1 MENSSVHTSYV
12 LPPHCGA
19 EGGKRMPGYASK
31 VSHRRREGVGGYV
44 MKYFFVL
51 LGCFASCAMA
61 TAQEVWSVDRC
72 MAYAVEN
79 NNTVKQRELDVKNY
93 RMDKLEAIGNF
104 LPSVGVNTGF
114 NMGFGRS
121 IDPQTNTYVNNT
133 NLNVSY
139 GVSASLPIFQGG
151 SLILTAK
158 KANAALLLGKAA
170 LEEAE
175 DNVAMETFD
184 AYIQA
189 LYAYGSVQLARRTL
203 ADSDTLLMKT
213 RREEELGLKSYAD
226 LVQSEAQRAQDEY
239 NLTTQE
245 NAYETAMLDLRQKM
259 NYPDDEPL
267 MLDTAMLTD
276 PYLTMRIDDFADTHD
291 AVYAAALENNP
302 TLKQLSLNMKIAKLN
317 KNSVWHLLMPTIG
330 VSGGVSSAYFADL
343 NVGTNAMP
351 QFAQMAKD
359 NFGSSFGVSF
369 SLPAIIG
376 FNGFTNINQI
386 RRAKN
391 TYRAAQYQYE
401 DNVRN
406 MQKII
411 RQAVNDRKGAYL
423 EMVQL
428 EKLVEANRLAYST
441 VRREY
446 EEGLKSSLDLRQS
459 AATLLNSEMSLMQSR
474 LKYVLKCRTVDYY
487 KGGEIIRE

>member
-1 MENSSVHTSYV
+1 
-12 LPPHCGA
+12 
-19 EGGKRMPGYASK
+19 
-31 VSHRRREGVGGYV
+31 

-104 LPSVGVNTGF
+104 LPFVGVNTGF

-213 RREEELGLKSYAD
+213 RREEELGL
-226 LVQSEAQRAQDEY
+226 
-239 NLTTQE
+239 
-245 NAYETAMLDLRQKM
+245 
-259 NYPDDEPL
+259 
-267 MLDTAMLTD
+267 
-276 PYLTMRIDDFADTHD
+276 
-291 AVYAAALENNP
+291 
-302 TLKQLSLNMKIAKLN
+302 
-317 KNSVWHLLMPTIG
+317 
-330 VSGGVSSAYFADL
+330 
-343 NVGTNAMP
+343 
-351 QFAQMAKD
+351 
-359 NFGSSFGVSF
+359 
-369 SLPAIIG
+369 
-376 FNGFTNINQI
+376 
-386 RRAKN
+386 
-391 TYRAAQYQYE
+391 
-401 DNVRN
+401 
-406 MQKII
+406 
-411 RQAVNDRKGAYL
+411 
-423 EMVQL
+423 
-428 EKLVEANRLAYST
+428 
-441 VRREY
+441 
-446 EEGLKSSLDLRQS
+446 
-459 AATLLNSEMSLMQSR
+459 
-474 LKYVLKCRTVDYY
+474 
-487 KGGEIIRE
+487 